1 MTETLAYVYQTLF
14 GLGLVTAPVYV
25 VLGGLAAWAVYRRQG
40 GGQGFWRWLFPA
52 RIWRHPSHS
61 IDLQLFA
68 LGRLLAVL
76 GLFGGVAL
84 TTLIVAGL
92 DRLSPVPRV
101 PAESLGPV
109 AMAFLLWLPSD
120 LAIYWSHRLFH
131 RWQRIWPLHAVH
143 HSAAVMT
150 PFTTYRQHPLA
161 LVLSDWAQA
170 VTVGLFQGLLIG
182 TLTEGAPVAQIA
194 GINLFLVLANAALA
208 ALHHSHVWLSYGPV
222 IEHIVISPAQHQ
234 IHHSADPKHYDRN
247 FGNSLA
253 IWDWMFGTL
262 YVIRDHETLE
272 LGLSGPQEE
281 PLMSQ
286 RLWPIL
292 CDPVRRMLKA
302 GG

>member
-52 RIWRHPSHS
+52 QIWRHPSHS

-109 AMAFLLWLPSD
+109 ALAFLLWLPSD

-234 IHHSADPKHYDRN
+234 IHHSADPKHHDRN

-262 YVIRDHETLE
+262 YVIRDHEMLE
-272 LGLSGPQEE
+272 LGLRGPQEE